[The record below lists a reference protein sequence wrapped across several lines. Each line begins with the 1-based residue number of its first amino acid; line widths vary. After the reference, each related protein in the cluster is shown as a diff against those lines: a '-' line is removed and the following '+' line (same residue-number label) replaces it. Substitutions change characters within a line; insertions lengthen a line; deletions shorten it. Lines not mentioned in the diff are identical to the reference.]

1 MRRTPLI
8 ALLISSSLVDP
19 ANGFSVLPKKNM
31 VQTCSSST
39 AVGGYSVRSPRSMHR
54 LLAYPDEDTNNFN
67 EVEESRKENWHSW
80 AIQARMLNAVV
91 ANLPTEKNP

>member
-1 MRRTPLI
+1 
-8 ALLISSSLVDP
+8 
-19 ANGFSVLPKKNM
+19 
-31 VQTCSSST
+31 
-39 AVGGYSVRSPRSMHR
+39 MHR